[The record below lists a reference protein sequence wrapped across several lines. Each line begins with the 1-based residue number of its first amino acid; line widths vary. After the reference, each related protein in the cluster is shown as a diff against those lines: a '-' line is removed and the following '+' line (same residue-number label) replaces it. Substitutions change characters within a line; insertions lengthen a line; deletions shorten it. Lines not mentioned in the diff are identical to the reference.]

1 MTINADSIEEYLNTE
16 DIVYI
21 SSLPTPEE
29 KESAI
34 FSRITTL
41 PTVQVR
47 INPGQTETPI
57 KNSIPTYRN
66 LSTDTINN
74 CDLGEKIQIAISE
87 QGGCFNT
94 EDLPE
99 IATIEELLNH
109 LCEVLIRFDTDPNN
123 YLKDDYTVLLKTIC
137 NSLIHLYLNENEID
151 YNKALNKP
159 RINDI
164 ELVGNKTSHDLNLAD
179 VNHNHDNLYGTKQE
193 ILDLQSSKADA
204 SDLILINEQITINT
218 DDISDLET
226 NKQDKLTA
234 GENIVINDNVISADL
249 NDYLK
254 TEDASTIYET
264 VANVQILSNTVSENA
279 EAIEDLEEN
288 KADKASTLS
297 EYGITDGVTE
307 STMTSHV
314 ESNLHLTEG
323 QRTKLEGIEAGAE
336 VNVNA
341 DWNATTGDSQILNKP
356 NTLTGYGI
364 TDAYTKTEIN
374 TKLNNNRTYKILNT
388 PVSTWSNSTTYTK
401 YPYEAVILIENIKES
416 DSVEVI
422 YNNIDASSGNYAPG
436 GELYNGYI
444 KLYSKVNTTIT
455 IPTLVITKI
464 DL

>member
-41 PTVQVR
+41 PTVQVK

-137 NSLIHLYLNENEID
+137 NSLIHLYLHENEID

-179 VNHNHDNLYGTKQE
+179 ANHNHDNLYGTKQE
-193 ILDLQSSKADA
+193 ILDLQ
-204 SDLILINEQITINT
+204 
-218 DDISDLET
+218 T

-234 GENIVINDNVISADL
+234 GENIVISDNVISADL
-249 NDYLK
+249 SAYLK
-254 TEDASTIYET
+254 TEDASNTYET
-264 VANVQILSNTVSENA
+264 IENVNLLSNIVSGNT
-279 EAIEDLEEN
+279 EDMSN
-288 KADKASTLS
+288 KADK
-297 EYGITDGVTE
+297 E
-307 STMTSHV
+307 
-314 ESNLHLTEG
+314 
-323 QRTKLEGIEAGAE
+323 
-336 VNVNA
+336 
-341 DWNATTGDSQILNKP
+341 
-356 NTLTGYGI
+356 
-364 TDAYTKTEIN
+364 
-374 TKLNNNRTYKILNT
+374 
-388 PVSTWSNSTTYTK
+388 TTYTK
-401 YPYEAVILIENIKES
+401 SE
-416 DSVEVI
+416 VEQ
-422 YNNIDASSGNYAPG
+422 
-436 GELYNGYI
+436 I
-444 KLYSKVNTTIT
+444 KLE
-455 IPTLVITKI
+455 LL
-464 DL
+464 DLIYAGL

>member
-66 LSTDTINN
+66 LSTDAINN

-87 QGGCFNT
+87 QGGCFNI

-137 NSLIHLYLNENEID
+137 NSLIHLYLHENEVD
-151 YNKALNKP
+151 YNNASNKP

-179 VNHNHDNLYGTKQE
+179 ANHNHDNLYGTKQE
-193 ILDLQSSKADA
+193 ILDLQ
-204 SDLILINEQITINT
+204 
-218 DDISDLET
+218 T

-234 GENIVINDNVISADL
+234 GENIVIEDNVISVDL

-254 TEDASTIYET
+254 TEDASNTYET
-264 VANVQILSNTVSENA
+264 IENVQTLSDIVSGHTGD
-279 EAIEDLEEN
+279 ISDLQTD
-288 KADKASTLS
+288 KADKATTLS
-297 EYGITDGVTE
+297 
-307 STMTSHV
+307 
-314 ESNLHLTEG
+314 
-323 QRTKLEGIEAGAE
+323 
-336 VNVNA
+336 
-341 DWNATTGDSQILNKP
+341 
-356 NTLTGYGI
+356 GYGI

-374 TKLNNNRTYKILNT
+374 TKLNNTRTYKILNT
-388 PVSTWSNSTTYTK
+388 PVSTWLNSTTHTK

-422 YNNIDASSGNYAPG
+422 YNIIDAESTNYASG
-436 GELYNGYI
+436 GELYDGHI
-444 KLYSKVNTTIT
+444 KIFAKVNTEIT
-455 IPTLVITKI
+455 IPTLIITKI

>member
-66 LSTDTINN
+66 LSTDAINN

-87 QGGCFNT
+87 QGGCFNI

-137 NSLIHLYLNENEID
+137 NSLIHLYLHENEVD

-179 VNHNHDNLYGTKQE
+179 ANHNHDNLYGTKQE
-193 ILDLQSSKADA
+193 ILDLQ
-204 SDLILINEQITINT
+204 
-218 DDISDLET
+218 T

-234 GENIVINDNVISADL
+234 GENIVIEDNVISADL

-254 TEDASTIYET
+254 TEDASNTYET
-264 VANVQILSNTVSENA
+264 IENVNSLSDVVSGHTGD
-279 EAIEDLEEN
+279 ISDLQTN
-288 KADKASTLS
+288 KADKA
-297 EYGITDGVTE
+297 
-307 STMTSHV
+307 
-314 ESNLHLTEG
+314 
-323 QRTKLEGIEAGAE
+323 
-336 VNVNA
+336 
-341 DWNATTGDSQILNKP
+341 
-356 NTLTGYGI
+356 
-364 TDAYTKTEIN
+364 
-374 TKLNNNRTYKILNT
+374 
-388 PVSTWSNSTTYTK
+388 TTYTK
-401 YPYEAVILIENIKES
+401 SE
-416 DSVEVI
+416 VEQ
-422 YNNIDASSGNYAPG
+422 
-436 GELYNGYI
+436 I
-444 KLYSKVNTTIT
+444 KLELLNLIYAG
-455 IPTLVITKI
+455 L
-464 DL
+464 